1 EGWSA
6 ESAPDGSF
14 RAGPPG
20 RWVLRIDRRAGAAA
34 TLPSPAEL
42 KEQFDHQIKPS
53 RTSLKL
59 EKSSDSLSIT
69 VFTFT
74 PGGPDSA
81 EQFVM
86 LGAKRALN
94 DLFLCSTFPG
104 GDLIDARNAARACEE
119 LSVRGA
125 SASVRD

>member
-1 EGWSA
+1 DVRWGVCGCLTAVASCGLAACQRQGSADAGTAPGEPKAAFAIRVSMPEGWSA

-59 EKSSDSLSIT
+59 EKSTDSLSIT

-74 PGGPDSA
+74 P
-81 EQFVM
+81 
-86 LGAKRALN
+86 
-94 DLFLCSTFPG
+94 
-104 GDLIDARNAARACEE
+104 
-119 LSVRGA
+119 
-125 SASVRD
+125 